1 MNRNRARE
9 LLPIIQAFAEGKDIE
24 CREMGLVD
32 QKWVGDISSSP
43 DFGWYDHLEYRI
55 KPEPREFL
63 ILVSVDDEGVC
74 VFHSDQNKT
83 ASQLSKKYTTVTN
96 AEVVKVREVIE

>member
-1 MNRNRARE
+1 MNRNRAKE
-9 LLPIIQAFAEGKDIE
+9 LLPIIQAFAEGKDIQYKTE
-24 CREMGLVD
+24 LSNGWNKASYPIFSDERE
-32 QKWVGDISSSP
+32 
-43 DFGWYDHLEYRI
+43 YREYRI